1 MKKNWLMIVLLTG
14 CCVVTNTSTASVNST
29 AIAIDSI
36 APDPKDVSTV
46 DGILHA
52 LYDVIS
58 GPAGQARNWDRMR
71 TLFIPEA
78 RLIPVG
84 RRADGT
90 SGKRVMSLEDW
101 IKNSEPFLLK
111 NGFFEEEISR
121 KTDQFGGVMQVFSTY
136 TSKRTKADE
145 KPFARG
151 INSIQLWFDGARW
164 WIVTIFWQ
172 GETPELPIPEKYL
185 QKK

>member
-1 MKKNWLMIVLLTG
+1 MKKIWLMIVLLI
-14 CCVVTNTSTASVNST
+14 CSTIISITTRATTQPV
-29 AIAIDSI
+29 AIDSI
-36 APDPKDVSTV
+36 APDPKDVSSA
-46 DGILHA
+46 DAILHA

-136 TSKRTKADE
+136 TSKRTMEDE

-151 INSIQLWFDGARW
+151 INSIQLWFDGSRW

-185 QKK
+185 SKK